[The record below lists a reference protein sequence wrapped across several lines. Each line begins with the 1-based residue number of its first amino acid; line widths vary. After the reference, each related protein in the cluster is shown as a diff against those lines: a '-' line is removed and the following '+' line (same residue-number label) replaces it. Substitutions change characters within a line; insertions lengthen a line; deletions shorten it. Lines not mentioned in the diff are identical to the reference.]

1 MKKAFYMMA
10 AAAIAL
16 SSCSSEE
23 TTDVAKSSAI
33 TFRPTVDF
41 NTRGVELTKNNIQE
55 MWVSAFK
62 DDNSAYFNLLH
73 YKRGTGT
80 NGFASEG
87 MGMPWE
93 KGATYTFVGIS
104 PAIENWAAEGNRT
117 IAGASASFTGIKP
130 NDDIALQKDLVI
142 GTAVGSETVTENV
155 TSGVDITLEHILSQV
170 RILVKNQNPNL
181 IYSIAGIR
189 IASVSPSGDYTF
201 TTQGKNHTWTNL
213 SQEFVT
219 YDKTFTPF
227 ELDGTSG
234 EAVDLTE
241 KIGTDAGFADT
252 DKCGAMLIPQ
262 ARTPWN
268 GAKITENAAY
278 DKGAYIAI
286 LLSVRSKAGEMVYPK
301 GQKNPQVRAWAA
313 VSIPVDATKTTFE
326 WKRSNKYIYTLDLST
341 GCGKVDPVK
350 PNPGT
355 DVIVPEDTKG
365 DNIFG
370 EVIKFKVDVTGWDS
384 NNVDINGSRPANN

>member
-41 NTRGVELTKNNIQE
+41 NTRGLELTKDNIQE

-62 DDNSAYFNLLH
+62 NDNSAYFNLLH
-73 YKRGTGT
+73 YKRGTNT

-87 MGMPWE
+87 IGMPWE

-104 PAIENWAAEGNRT
+104 PAIDNWAGENKRT
-117 IAGASASFTGIKP
+117 ISSSTVSFTGVTP
-130 NDDIALQKDLVI
+130 NTDIAKQNDLVI

-201 TTQGKNHTWTNL
+201 TTQGENHAWSNL
-213 SQEFVT
+213 SQDFVT

-227 ELDGTSG
+227 ELDGTSAD
-234 EAVDLTE
+234 AVDLTD
-241 KIGTDAGFADT
+241 KIAKEAGLSDT
-252 DKCGAMLIPQ
+252 EQCGAMLIPQ
-262 ARTPWN
+262 TRTPWD
-268 GAKITENAAY
+268 GKKITGEAPF
-278 DKGAYIAI
+278 DKGAYISI
-286 LLSVRSKAGEMVYPK
+286 LLSVRSKTGEMVYPK

-313 VSIPVDATKTTFE
+313 VSIPVDAAKTTFE

-370 EVIKFKVDVTGWDS
+370 EVIKFKVNVTGWDS
-384 NNVDINGSRPANN
+384 NNVDINGSRPANK

>member
-23 TTDVAKSSAI
+23 TTDVAKSSSI
-33 TFRPTVDF
+33 TFRPTVEF
-41 NTRGVELTKNNIQE
+41 NTRGVELTKDNIQE

-62 DDNSAYFNLLH
+62 ADNSTYFDLLH

-80 NGFASEG
+80 TGFASEG

-104 PAIENWAAEGNRT
+104 PAIDNWAAENSRT
-117 IAGASASFTGIKP
+117 IGSSSVSFTGITP
-130 NDDIALQKDLVI
+130 NTDIAQQKDLVI
-142 GTAVGSETVTENV
+142 GTAVGSESVSENV
-155 TSGVDITLEHILSQV
+155 TAGVDITLEHILSQV
-170 RILVKNQNPNL
+170 RILVKNQNSNL

-189 IASVSPSGDYTF
+189 IASVSLSGDYTF
-201 TTQGKNHTWTNL
+201 TTQSKNHAWTNL
-213 SQEFVT
+213 SQDFVK
-219 YDKTFTPF
+219 YEKTFTPI
-227 ELDGTSG
+227 ELNGTSAD
-234 EAVDLTE
+234 AVDLTE
-241 KIGTDAGFADT
+241 KIGTEAGFTDT
-252 DKCGAMLIPQ
+252 EKCGAMLIPQ
-262 ARTPWN
+262 TRAPWD
-268 GAKITENAAY
+268 GKKITTDAPFN
-278 DKGAYIAI
+278 KGAYIAI
-286 LLSVRSKAGEMVYPK
+286 LLSVRSKSGEMVYPK
-301 GQKNPQVRAWAA
+301 GQKNPQIRAWAA
-313 VSIPVDATKTTFE
+313 VSIPVDAGKTAFE

-341 GCGKVDPVK
+341 GCGKVDPVD
-350 PNPGT
+350 PNPGP